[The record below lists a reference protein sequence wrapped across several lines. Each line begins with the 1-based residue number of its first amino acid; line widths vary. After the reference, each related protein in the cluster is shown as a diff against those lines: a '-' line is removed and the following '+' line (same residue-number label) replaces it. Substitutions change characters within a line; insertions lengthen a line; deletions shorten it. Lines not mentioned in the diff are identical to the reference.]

1 MATPNL
7 NGRLHR
13 LEAAMS
19 VRAGPGH
26 CRACGL
32 RHVQPL
38 TLALVRSVL
47 RVAGGGDDET
57 SSPPPLCLCEPC
69 CGGKDHWLARLSHGL
84 PPEEGAA

>member
-1 MATPNL
+1 MAGASLARRVT
-7 NGRLHR
+7 R
-13 LEAAMS
+13 LEATMS
-19 VRAGPGH
+19 IRAGPGH

-38 TLALVRSVL
+38 TIALVRSVL
-47 RVAGGGDDET
+47 RVAGGSDDET

-69 CGGKDHWLARLSHGL
+69 CGPDHWLARLSHGL